1 MDYVTCQEMLITA
14 AYRSCEP
21 FLFKANGPVG
31 AIPTYRVP
39 NSMIWKHM
47 SIINMGQTGMS
58 SVTFFFQD
66 ENESGIIEAF
76 STPAH
81 SIAKV
86 IVQATG
92 ELDYGTLFLEGG
104 LLYSPMAYILFIVF
118 IVLMP
123 ILFNNLLVSS

>member
-1 MDYVTCQEMLITA
+1 MICKFMYNTLGRTVLC
-14 AYRSCEP
+14 S
-21 FLFKANGPVG
+21 FL
-31 AIPTYRVP
+31 
-39 NSMIWKHM
+39 
-47 SIINMGQTGMS
+47 
-58 SVTFFFQD
+58 QD
-66 ENESGIIEAF
+66 ENGSGIIEAF

-92 ELDYGTLFLEGG
+92 DLDYGTLFLEGG

-123 ILFNNLLVSS
+123 ILFNNLLVSY